1 MKALGEIKGDKLRA
15 TRAYNKKVKKKLF
28 QIGDLVWKMILSI
41 RFKSN
46 RFGKWSPN
54 WEEPYRIEEEILKKN
69 YMVQSVQG
77 ILLPKALN
85 RKYLKMYYPTFG
97 KTHEL
102 ESDRE
107 QDYRP

>member
-15 TRAYNKKVKKKLF
+15 TRAYNKKVKEKLF

-77 ILLPKALN
+77 TLLPKALN
-85 RKYLKMYYPTFG
+85 RKYLKYTILAFG

-102 ESDRE
+102 ESDR
-107 QDYRP
+107 